1 MKKVSFFFILS
12 LFAAGC
18 AHFSQKDM
26 MRLQEGSWR
35 GVLHRADGVDVP
47 FNFEVTDSANKSV
60 MYIRNGAGRLLVDHL
75 RYHGDTLFIRM
86 PFFDSDFW
94 AHFQNDGS
102 LKGEWIKHYPDTNKL
117 LKFTATPNTL
127 YRITPTPAPARFNV
141 SGRWRTTFISG
152 DKKDTEQAVGEF
164 EQKGN
169 LLTGTFL
176 TTSGDYRYL
185 QGVMDG
191 DTLRL
196 STFDGSHVYLFT
208 AQAVDSNTLVNG
220 LYYSGFTGKN
230 SWTAERDSSAHLPD
244 AFSLTS
250 FTPGDRLSF
259 RFPDLK
265 GDTVSINDP
274 RFKNKVVIVQIMG
287 SWCPNCMD
295 ETRFMGPWYR
305 ENKDRGVEIIGLCYE
320 RSTDFKTAVK
330 NILSFKDHFGV
341 EYPLLVTGIT
351 PSDPRLLEKTLPQL
365 KNFIG
370 FPTTIFINRKGEIA
384 KVEAGFSGPG
394 TGAHYQEFI
403 RKFNQLVNQL
413 LAE

>member
-18 AHFSQKDM
+18 SHFSQKSWM
-26 MRLQEGSWR
+26 ELQEGTWR
-35 GVLHRADGVDVP
+35 GVLHRADGVEIP
-47 FNFEVTDSANKSV
+47 FNFEVKDSSHKTR
-60 MYIRNGAGRLLVDHL
+60 MWILNGAGRLPVDSL
-75 RYHGDTLFIRM
+75 RYSGDTIFIHM

-102 LKGEWIKHYPDTNKL
+102 LKGEWVKHYPDSNRVQ
-117 LKFTATPNTL
+117 KFTAAPNTL
-127 YRITPTPAPARFNV
+127 YRITPSPAPARFNV
-141 SGRWRTTFISG
+141 SGRWRTTFIRG
-152 DKKDTEQAVGEF
+152 DQKDTEQTVGEF
-164 EQKGN
+164 HQKGN
-169 LLTGTFL
+169 LLSGTFL

-191 DTLRL
+191 DTLKL
-196 STFDGSHVYLFT
+196 STFDGSHVYLFK
-208 AQAVDSNTLVNG
+208 AEAKDNNHLVNG
-220 LYYSGFTGKN
+220 VFYSGFTGKD
-230 SWTAERDSSAHLPD
+230 SWTAEKDSSAHLPD
-244 AFSLTS
+244 AFSLTT
-250 FTPGDRLSF
+250 FTRGDKLSF

-265 GDTVSINDP
+265 GDTVSTNDP

-305 ENKDRGVEIIGLCYE
+305 ENKNRGVEIIGLCYE

-330 NILSFKDHFGV
+330 NILPFKDHFGV

-370 FPTTIFINRKGEIA
+370 FPTTIFINKKGEIA

-413 LAE
+413 LVE